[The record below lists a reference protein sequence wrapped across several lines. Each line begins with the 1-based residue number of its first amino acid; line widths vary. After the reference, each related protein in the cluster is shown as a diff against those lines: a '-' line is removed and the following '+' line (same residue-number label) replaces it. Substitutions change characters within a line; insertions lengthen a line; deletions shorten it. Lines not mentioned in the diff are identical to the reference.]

1 MPLGVTVILDIIT
14 YHVTHKY
21 FTSCI
26 IFHIIGTYLWKLQK
40 DTNSIP
46 RYGMAF
52 FTYRSWLVNCDHLEI
67 WTIWACLQVTYER
80 FILLSKCE
88 QLNLVHWAK
97 VLFALQKSYKKR
109 LSPKL
114 RVVCKGLSFMNSLG
128 KFILNKTTSFT
139 GSPAFPIFL
148 MTAKILF
155 VLIKTIG
162 NVRDPGD
169 GFVNRKFWETA
180 ESLFL

>member
-26 IFHIIGTYLWKLQK
+26 IFHIIGKYLWKLQK
-40 DTNSIP
+40 YTNSIP
-46 RYGMAF
+46 RYRMAF
-52 FTYRSWLVNCDHLEI
+52 FTYRSWSVNCDHPEI
-67 WTIWACLQVTYER
+67 WTIWACLQITYEG

-88 QLNLVHWAK
+88 QLNFVLWAK
-97 VLFALQKSYKKR
+97 VLFALQMCYKKR

-114 RVVCKGLSFMNSLG
+114 RVVCKGLSFMNSLE

-148 MTAKILF
+148 MTANISSPSSKLS
-155 VLIKTIG
+155 
-162 NVRDPGD
+162 
-169 GFVNRKFWETA
+169 EM
-180 ESLFL
+180 